1 MEQTNTCRLC
11 PRACGVD
18 RRSSTGFCGMGDRMR
33 VARAAL
39 HKWEE
44 PPISGTNG
52 SGAIF
57 FSGCTLRC
65 CFCQNYQ
72 ISAEGFGKEISVT
85 ELCDIMVRLQEQGA
99 HNINLVTPTQFADKI
114 AAALDRIRG
123 GKLHIPVVY
132 NSSGYE
138 TEQTLAMLNGYIDVY
153 LPDLKYVSPELSARY
168 SAAAD
173 YFSFASRAI
182 VQMQRQAGPP
192 VFDKSGL
199 LKKGVVVRHMVLPGA
214 YRDSLA
220 VIDWLARQFGRE
232 DVLFSLMC
240 QYTPQHKSTQFPE
253 IDRRLTTFE
262 YRKAADRAAELGL
275 RGYMQERSA
284 ASTDYIPAFDLSGIE
299 K

>member
-1 MEQTNTCRLC
+1 MEETNNCRLC
-11 PRACGVD
+11 PRACGID
-18 RRSSTGFCGMGDRMR
+18 RRRSTGFCGLGDRVR

-39 HKWEE
+39 HQWEE

-52 SGAIF
+52 SGAVF

-65 CFCQNYQ
+65 CYCQNYQ
-72 ISAEGFGKEISVT
+72 ISAEGFGKEISIT
-85 ELCDIMVRLQEQGA
+85 ELCEIMLRLQEQGA

-114 AAALDRIRG
+114 VAALDRIRG

-138 TEQTLAMLNGYIDVY
+138 TEQTLAMLNGYVDVY

-173 YFSFASRAI
+173 YFSFASRAV
-182 VQMQRQAGPP
+182 VQMQKQVGPP

-199 LKKGVVVRHMVLPGA
+199 LRKGVIVRHMVLPGA

-220 VIDWLARQFGRE
+220 LVEWLARRFGRE
-232 DVLFSLMC
+232 DILLSLMS
-240 QYTPQHKSTQFPE
+240 QYTPQHRSAQFPE
-253 IDRRLTTFE
+253 LGRRVTTFE
-262 YRKAADRAAELGL
+262 YRKVADRAAKLGF

-284 ASTDYIPAFDLSGIE
+284 ASAAYIPAFDLSGIE